1 MNKLAEFVGQAFA
14 VIWNNRLRSLLTML
28 GLIIGVGSVIAILAV
43 GDSTTKSVLNI
54 LSPYSLASAFI
65 FPKQQQPDPLLAQ
78 IRYDDAA
85 RVKRMVPD
93 ATDVLPILSLPME
106 TRVNHQDIT
115 VRVVTAGV
123 GQGVDTTPLSEG
135 RLFLDQDLSAHR
147 RVAILS
153 AASRHQL
160 LGDQGDAVG
169 QFVRLNG
176 SDFEVVGVQAPP
188 LNAGLL
194 GGNTTG
200 LITVTIPYTLIPQL
214 GYTYVFG
221 LTIVAGG
228 GSNVTAVANEAIAA
242 LKKLHGSRAQ
252 YEERDIKQL
261 NEGIQRV
268 FGILTGVISVVA
280 GISLVVG
287 GVGIMNIMLVSVT
300 ERTREIGI
308 RKAIGATR
316 SDILLQFF
324 IEALLLCLIGGL
336 IGLAI
341 GVALAE
347 VVIHLWIKQLTPDLV
362 SFSWGPIIAVA
373 IAFSAGVGVLFGTY
387 PAVRASYLNPID
399 ALRYE

>member
-1 MNKLAEFVGQAFA
+1 MNKLGEIVSQALDN
-14 VIWNNRLRSLLTML
+14 IWSNLLRSLLTML
-28 GLIIGVGSVIAILAV
+28 GLIIGVGAVIAILAV
-43 GDSTTKSVLNI
+43 GDSTTKSVVNI

-65 FPKQQQPDPLLAQ
+65 FPKQQQPDPLLAE
-78 IRYDDAA
+78 IRYADAL

-93 ATDVLPILSLPME
+93 ARDVLPILSLPME
-106 TRVNHQDIT
+106 TRVNHQDKT

-123 GQGVDTTPLSEG
+123 GQGFDTTPLAEG
-135 RLFLDQDLSAHR
+135 RLFIDQDLAAHR

-153 AASRHQL
+153 AQARTDL
-160 LGDQGDAVG
+160 LGDAGSAIG

-176 SDFEVVGVQAPP
+176 SDFEVVGVQAQPISG
-188 LNAGLL
+188 GLL
-194 GGNTTG
+194 GGNTSG

-214 GYTYVFG
+214 GYSFIYGISVVAPDTAS
-221 LTIVAGG
+221 LTSV
-228 GSNVTAVANEAIAA
+228 SNQAIAA
-242 LKKLHGSRAQ
+242 LKKIHGERAQ

-261 NEGIQRV
+261 SDGIERV

-280 GISLVVG
+280 GISLIVG

-316 SDILLQFF
+316 ADILLQFF
-324 IEALLLCLIGGL
+324 VEALLICLIGGL
-336 IGLAI
+336 IGLI
-341 GVALAE
+341 LGVGLAE
-347 VVIHLWIKQLTPDLV
+347 VVIHVWIKQLTPNLV
-362 SFSWGPIIAVA
+362 SFAWGPIIAVSVLFA
-373 IAFSAGVGVLFGTY
+373 GGVGVLFGTY

>member
-1 MNKLAEFVGQAFA
+1 MNKLMEFVGQALD
-14 VIWNNRLRSLLTML
+14 VLWHNPMRSLLTML

-54 LSPYSLASAFI
+54 LSPYSLSSAFV

-85 RVKRMVPD
+85 RVRRAVPD
-93 ATDVLPILSLPME
+93 AVDVLPIMSLPMD
-106 TRVNHQDIT
+106 TRVNHQAKT

-123 GQGVDTTPLSEG
+123 GQGVDTTPLAEG
-135 RLFLDQDLSAHR
+135 RVFNDLDISAHR

-153 AASRHQL
+153 AQARHEL
-160 LGDQGDAVG
+160 LGDQGSAIG
-169 QFVRLNG
+169 QFIRLNG

-188 LNAGLL
+188 INQGLL
-194 GGNTTG
+194 GAGNNG
-200 LITVTIPYTLIPQL
+200 LITVTIPYSQIPQL
-214 GYTYVFG
+214 GFTYVFG
-221 LTIVAGG
+221 LTIVAPD
-228 GSNVTAVANEAIAA
+228 SESVNRVADEAIAA
-242 LKKLHGSRAQ
+242 LKKLHGARAQ
-252 YEERDIKQL
+252 YQERDIKQL
-261 NEGIQRV
+261 NEGISRV

-280 GISLVVG
+280 GISLIVG

-324 IEALLLCLIGGL
+324 VEALLLCFVGGL
-336 IGLAI
+336 IGLLI
-341 GVALAE
+341 GVGLAE
-347 VVIHLWIKQLTPDLV
+347 VVIHLWIKQLTPNLV
-362 SFSWGPIIAVA
+362 SFAWGPIIAVSVL
-373 IAFSAGVGVLFGTY
+373 FSVGVGVLFGTY
-387 PAVRASYLNPID
+387 PAVRASFLNPIE

>member
-1 MNKLAEFVGQAFA
+1 MNKLMEFVGQALD
-14 VIWNNRLRSLLTML
+14 VLWHNPMRSLLTML

-54 LSPYSLASAFI
+54 LSPYSLSSAFV

-85 RVKRMVPD
+85 RVRHAVPD
-93 ATDVLPILSLPME
+93 AIDVLPIMSLPMD
-106 TRVNHQDIT
+106 TRVNHQAKT

-123 GQGVDTTPLSEG
+123 GQGVDTTPLAEG
-135 RLFLDQDLSAHR
+135 RVFNDLDISAHR

-153 AASRHQL
+153 AQARHEL
-160 LGDQGDAVG
+160 LGDQGSAIG
-169 QFVRLNG
+169 QFIRLNG

-188 LNAGLL
+188 INQGLL
-194 GGNTTG
+194 GAGNNG
-200 LITVTIPYTLIPQL
+200 LITVTIPYSQIPQL
-214 GYTYVFG
+214 GFTYVFG
-221 LTIVAGG
+221 LTIVAPD
-228 GSNVTAVANEAIAA
+228 SESVNRVADEAIAA
-242 LKKLHGSRAQ
+242 LKKLHGARAQ
-252 YEERDIKQL
+252 YQERDIKQL

-280 GISLVVG
+280 GISLIVG

-316 SDILLQFF
+316 GDILLQFF
-324 IEALLLCLIGGL
+324 VEALLLCFVGGL
-336 IGLAI
+336 IGLLI
-341 GVALAE
+341 GVGLAE
-347 VVIHLWIKQLTPDLV
+347 VVIHLWIKQLTPNLV
-362 SFSWGPIIAVA
+362 SFAWGPIIAVSVL
-373 IAFSAGVGVLFGTY
+373 FSVGVGVLFGTY
-387 PAVRASYLNPID
+387 PAVRASFLNPIE